1 MIGQTLALHRLGK
14 RYNDT
19 VAVDDVSFEIHAGE
33 FVSILGPSGSGKTT
47 LLSMI
52 AGFDRPSGG
61 RISIGAS
68 DVTALAPNHR
78 NIGMVF
84 QKYALFPH
92 LTVNQNIAFPLRM
105 RGMKRAVIADQV
117 KHALE
122 LVQLCDYEN
131 RYPHE
136 LSGGQ
141 QQRVAVARAIV
152 FEPPVLLMDEPLGA
166 LDKKLRESMQLEI
179 SKLQKRLGA
188 TVVYVTHDQDEAL
201 TMSDRV
207 AVMSQGNLVQIGQ
220 PMELYQK
227 PQSAFV
233 ADFIGKMNFIDAE
246 YLGHENNAC
255 VVGVSESITLP
266 VPTLA
271 AEDRARLA
279 KGDLVRLAVRPERLK
294 IASPGTPDAIQG
306 RVEASVFVGSYQLVL
321 VKTNVR
327 GNPIVQIQVPITGG
341 MPIARDG
348 DCVGVV
354 AYKGAFHVFPSPEA
368 QA

>member
-1 MIGQTLALHRLGK
+1 MIGQTLALQKLKK
-14 RYNDT
+14 RYSET
-19 VAVDDVSFEIHAGE
+19 VAVDNVSFDIQAGE

-52 AGFDRPSGG
+52 AGFERPSEG
-61 RISIGAS
+61 RISIGTR
-68 DVTALAPNHR
+68 DVTVLAPNHR

-92 LTVNQNIAFPLRM
+92 LTVGQNIAFPLRM
-105 RGMKRAVIADQV
+105 RGLKRTMIANQV
-117 KHALE
+117 QLSLE
-122 LVQLCDYEN
+122 LVQLCEYET

-166 LDKKLRESMQLEI
+166 LDKKLREAMQLEI

-207 AVMSQGNLVQIGQ
+207 AVMSQGNLVQIGE
-220 PMELYQK
+220 PMELYQR

-233 ADFIGKMNFIDAE
+233 ADFIGKMNFINAE
-246 YLGHENNAC
+246 YLGHERNAC
-255 VVGVSESITLP
+255 IVRVNESITLP
-266 VPTLA
+266 VPALDV
-271 AEDRARLA
+271 EHRARVT
-279 KGDLVRLAVRPERLK
+279 KGDLVRLAVRPEQLT
-294 IASPGTPDAIQG
+294 IASSGTSGAIEG
-306 RVEASVFVGSYQLVL
+306 LIESSVFVGSFQLVL
-321 VKTNVR
+321 VRINVR
-327 GNPIVQIQVPITGG
+327 ENPVVQIQVPITGG
-341 MPIARDG
+341 MPTARAG
-348 DCVGVV
+348 DCVGVI
-354 AYKGAFHVFPSPEA
+354 APKEAFHVFPSPGTKA
-368 QA
+368 